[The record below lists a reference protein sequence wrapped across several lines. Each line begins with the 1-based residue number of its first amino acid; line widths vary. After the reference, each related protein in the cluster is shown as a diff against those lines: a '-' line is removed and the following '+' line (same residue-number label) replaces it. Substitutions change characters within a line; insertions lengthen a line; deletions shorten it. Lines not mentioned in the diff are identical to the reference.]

1 MKRLATAI
9 AAIALIGAP
18 AFAATAKKKKAP
30 PPRPPAP
37 VPVYSWTGFYGGV
50 NAGWSWGKDKGT
62 VSSPGPL
69 LQFRFS
75 PPTPPIPPVGFAHL
89 AAIDAQESN
98 RADGAIGGVQ
108 VGYNWQATPTW
119 ILGIEAD
126 IQASGEGASANH
138 ESLFSATGGAPPATL
153 TVSQSLSHND
163 SLLWFGTVRGRIGYA
178 FWPTVMFY
186 GTGGLAYG
194 RLNDSI
200 SATFTAIGALG
211 GVTSSVSNFDVSTT
225 KAGWT
230 VGGGIEGAVPNTHVT
245 WKIEN
250 LYMDL
255 GTRNYTFT
263 NVFVS
268 VSPSTLGISSHFTD
282 NILRVGL
289 NYQFH

>member
-1 MKRLATAI
+1 LNKITACV
-9 AAIALIGAP
+9 AAVAALIAAP
-18 AFAATAKKKKAP
+18 AFAADMAVKAP
-30 PPRPPAP
+30 PSEPAP
-37 VPVYSWTGFYGGV
+37 IYSWTGFYGGV
-50 NAGWSWGKDKGT
+50 NAGWSWGKDDAT
-62 VSSPGPL
+62 VSSPGPGV
-69 LQFRFS
+69 RFVFT

-138 ESLFSATGGAPPATL
+138 ESLFSATGGTPPVTL

-178 FWPTVMFY
+178 FWPTVMLY

-194 RLNDSI
+194 RLNDSF
-200 SATFTAIGALG
+200 SLTFTARSSLG
-211 GVTSSVSNFDVSTT
+211 GVETDVNNFDASTT

-230 VGGGIEGAVPNTHVT
+230 VGGGIEGAVPNTDVT
-245 WKIEN
+245 WKIEY

-263 NVFVS
+263 NPIPGPFLWFFS
-268 VSPSTLGISSHFTD
+268 GHFTD
-282 NILRVGL
+282 NIVRVGL